1 MKTLLKPYVL
11 LLSLLLCQAGCTQCG
26 DSKTTQHT
34 QLNKLSITLLC
45 DKGIAAA
52 KEQKLQTYFIIY
64 KCVCFCTQLCN
75 VESTGC
81 ILVKLCASELCYVK
95 YDII

>member
-1 MKTLLKPYVL
+1 MHTNSDMGLHQFM
-11 LLSLLLCQAGCTQCG
+11 CQATLNPEAVEWSSPSQC
-26 DSKTTQHT
+26 SVSLVPVTVPVRR
-34 QLNKLSITLLC
+34 
-45 DKGIAAA
+45 